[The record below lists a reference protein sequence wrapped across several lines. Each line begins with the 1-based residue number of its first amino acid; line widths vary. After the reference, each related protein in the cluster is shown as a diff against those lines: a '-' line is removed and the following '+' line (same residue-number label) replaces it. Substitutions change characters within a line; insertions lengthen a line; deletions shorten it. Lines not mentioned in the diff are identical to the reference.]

1 MRIGLLSTS
10 YPRDPADGAGRFVAE
25 LAGWLAGQGDMVE
38 VLAPHPAADPTPG
51 VEVRPLRYALRPALL
66 YGAGAPDNLSTSP
79 RAWLQAP
86 AFCGRLALECM
97 RRAPR
102 WDVVIS
108 HWLLPCGAVAAR
120 CAPRTPHLAVAH
132 SSDVHLLRRLPAP
145 AGRAALRLIARPRT
159 ALVLTTETLRPPL
172 LRLARTPSTRRLVEQ
187 ALVVRMGIPAP
198 AAVPNAEVEALRRR
212 HDLLGRT
219 VVLFIGRLV
228 PVKGL
233 ELLLRA
239 CAGVEGLTPVI
250 VGDGPLRTE
259 LEELAQQ
266 LGVDARFCGALG
278 GTDKAAWLAAAD
290 LFALPSIVLPD
301 GRTDAAPVVLLEAMA
316 VGLPVVTTW
325 VGGNAELIEHD
336 QTGLLVSP
344 GEVEPLRAA
353 LTALASD
360 AELRRRLG
368 RAGQQ
373 VAANHSWDVVGSRLI
388 DCLQRSTCSHD

>member
-1 MRIGLLSTS
+1 MQIGLLSTS

-25 LAGWLAGQGDMVE
+25 LAGWLARRGDAVE

-51 VEVRPLRYALRPALL
+51 VMVRPLRYALKPALL
-66 YGAGAPDNLSTSP
+66 YGAGAPDNLRASP

-86 AFCGRLALECM
+86 AFCARLALECL
-97 RRAPR
+97 RRAQR
-102 WDVVIS
+102 WEAVIS

-132 SSDVHLLRRLPAP
+132 SSDVHLLRRLPA
-145 AGRAALRLIARPRT
+145 ARALLRLITRPRT
-159 ALVLTTETLRPPL
+159 TLVLTTETLRPPL

-187 ALVVRMGIPAP
+187 APVVRMGIPAP
-198 AAVPNAEVEALRRR
+198 SSVPDAEVEALRRR
-212 HDLLGRT
+212 NDLVGRT

-239 CAGVEGLTPVI
+239 CAGPERLTPVI
-250 VGDGPLRTE
+250 VGDGPLRAE
-259 LEELAQQ
+259 LEALARQ
-266 LGVDARFCGALG
+266 LGVDARFYGALG
-278 GTDKAAWLAAAD
+278 GADKAAWLAAAD

-316 VGLPVVTTW
+316 AGLPVVATR
-325 VGGNAELIEHD
+325 VGGNAELIEHERS
-336 QTGLLVSP
+336 GLLVAP
-344 GEVEPLRAA
+344 GEVAPLRAA
-353 LTALASD
+353 LAALASD
-360 AELRRRLG
+360 AALRKRLG

-373 VAANHSWDVVGSRLI
+373 VATNHTWDEVGEKLR
-388 DCLQRSTCSHD
+388 DCLKRTA